1 MDKNTELIEY
11 YAVNDRPVKVITT
24 SQGGGDVMVMNMRTG
39 EFERDLSYGYRI
51 REPGKDVDKFT
62 EQEFDDYVLVLKQY
76 IASQKS

>member
-1 MDKNTELIEY
+1 
-11 YAVNDRPVKVITT
+11 
-24 SQGGGDVMVMNMRTG
+24 MVMNMRTG